1 MAYSGTGKTTF
12 LEKLIPKLKA
22 YGLKIAI
29 VKHDGH
35 RFDIDHEGK
44 DSDRFTK
51 AGADVTGLISSEKA
65 VLMDNRTVDPEEFLK
80 KIDGVDLIL
89 TEGFK
94 HGPWPKIMLHRKENG
109 KPMPLRPEECLAV
122 ISDVDVEDCEN
133 VFPLDDVGKTAA
145 FLLQYI
151 QQNMQHIENL

>member
-1 MAYSGTGKTTF
+1 M
-12 LEKLIPKLKA
+12 
-22 YGLKIAI
+22 
-29 VKHDGH
+29 
-35 RFDIDHEGK
+35 
-44 DSDRFTK
+44 
-51 AGADVTGLISSEKA
+51 TGLISSEKA

-122 ISDVDVEDCEN
+122 ISDVDVEDCVPVGRCWEN
-133 VFPLDDVGKTAA
+133 GGFFSSVYTAEYA
-145 FLLQYI
+145 TYRKSI
-151 QQNMQHIENL
+151 VEYETECAWMTGTR

>member
-1 MAYSGTGKTTF
+1 M
-12 LEKLIPKLKA
+12 
-22 YGLKIAI
+22 
-29 VKHDGH
+29 
-35 RFDIDHEGK
+35 
-44 DSDRFTK
+44 
-51 AGADVTGLISSEKA
+51 TGLISSEKA

-122 ISDVDVEDCEN
+122 ISDVDVEDC
-133 VFPLDDVGKTAA
+133 V
-145 FLLQYI
+145 YI
-151 QQNMQHIENL
+151 AEYATYRKSIVEYETECAWMTGTR